1 MILDNT
7 RSAKDYIS
15 ESYAE
20 ELKAIHAKARL
31 LETPASI
38 TEREK
43 IENTFALAEAVMKR
57 DILSQEVTEEYTELL
72 RLIKAKKEELKKLY
86 GIDADTDGLQAV
98 KNAQKSVSDQFA
110 QELAQKETAFQDE
123 MKQFHD
129 EAQKNL
135 DAKKTETETKL
146 QELSQKTAELLKSYQ
161 QESKR
166 EKEEFDYNLKRAR
179 KQEKEERAKVIAD
192 REKALQLREQEAN
205 TRKQECLDKL
215 NEIQDMKQKV
225 ENIPAELETAKAEG
239 AASKEKEVNKDY
251 GYHKWMADKENQT
264 RINELQD
271 EFNALQKK
279 YQALCQEKD
288 VLSEKLDKCN
298 AESRQLTSDTVR
310 SIGGI
315 NILNTDNHPYNGQG
329 KK

>member
-15 ESYAE
+15 ESYAQ
-20 ELKAIHAKARL
+20 ELKAIQAKAKL

-57 DILSQEVTEEYTELL
+57 DILSEDFTKEYSELL
-72 RLIKAKKEELKKLY
+72 NTISLKEKELKKLY
-86 GIDADTDGLQAV
+86 GIEADVSGLQAER
-98 KNAQKSVSDQFA
+98 KAINSVSEQFT
-110 QELAQKETAFQDE
+110 QELAQKDSAFQE
-123 MKQFHD
+123 ELKQLNN
-129 EAQKNL
+129 EAQTNL
-135 DAKKTETETKL
+135 DAKKAETETQV
-146 QELSQKTAELLKSYQ
+146 QELAKKTADLLKNYQ

-179 KQEKEERAKVIAD
+179 KQEKEERAKVVAD

-205 TRKQECLDKL
+205 AAKQECLDKL
-215 NEIQDMKQKV
+215 AEIEEMKQKV
-225 ENIPAELETAKAEG
+225 ENIPSELESAKAEG
-239 AASKEKEVNKDY
+239 AAAKEKEVNKDY

-271 EFNALQKK
+271 EFDALQKK
-279 YQALCQEKD
+279 YQALCQEKET
-288 VLSEKLDKCN
+288 LSAKLDKCN

-315 NILNTDNHPYNGQG
+315 NILNADNHTYNGQG

>member
-15 ESYAE
+15 ESYAQ
-20 ELKAIHAKARL
+20 ELKAIQAKAKL

-57 DILSQEVTEEYTELL
+57 DILSEEVTGEYTELL
-72 RLIKAKKEELKKLY
+72 STIKAKKEELKKLY
-86 GIDADTDGLQAV
+86 GIDADADGLQAV
-98 KNAQKSVSDQFA
+98 RNAQKSVADQFA
-110 QELAQKETAFQDE
+110 QELDQNDKEFQE
-123 MKQFHD
+123 ALKQAKD
-129 EAQKNL
+129 EAQAAL
-135 DAKKTETETKL
+135 DEKIKENTEQVQQVKQKITETINT
-146 QELSQKTAELLKSYQ
+146 YQ

-166 EKEEFDYNLKRAR
+166 EKEEFDYSLKRAR
-179 KQEKEERAKVIAD
+179 KQEKEEREKAVAD
-192 REKALQLREQEAN
+192 RQNALQLKEKEAN
-205 TRKQECLDKL
+205 DAKQTCLDKL
-215 NEIQDMKQKV
+215 TEIDEMKAKV
-225 ENIPAELETAKAEG
+225 DNIPAELETAKAEG
-239 AASKEKEVNKDY
+239 AAAKEKEVNKDY

-264 RINELQD
+264 RINELKD
-271 EFNALQKK
+271 EFDALQKK

-288 VLSEKLDKCN
+288 ALSAKLDKCN

-315 NILNTDNHPYNGQG
+315 NILNADNHPYNGQG

>member
-1 MILDNT
+1 MP
-7 RSAKDYIS
+7 
-15 ESYAE
+15 EW
-20 ELKAIHAKARL
+20 

-57 DILSQEVTEEYTELL
+57 DILSEDFTKEYSELL
-72 RLIKAKKEELKKLY
+72 NTISLKEKELKKLY
-86 GIDADTDGLQAV
+86 GIEADVSGLQAV
-98 KNAQKSVSDQFA
+98 RKAINSVSEQFT
-110 QELAQKETAFQDE
+110 QELAQKDSAFQE
-123 MKQFHD
+123 ELKQLNN
-129 EAQKNL
+129 EAQTNL
-135 DAKKTETETKL
+135 DAKKAETETQV
-146 QELSQKTAELLKSYQ
+146 QELAKKTADLLKNYQ

-179 KQEKEERAKVIAD
+179 KQEKEERAKVVAD

-205 TRKQECLDKL
+205 AAKQECLDKL
-215 NEIQDMKQKV
+215 AEIEEMKQKV
-225 ENIPAELETAKAEG
+225 ENIPSELEAAKAEG
-239 AASKEKEVNKDY
+239 AAAKEKEVNKDY

-271 EFNALQKK
+271 EFDALQKK
-279 YQALCQEKD
+279 YQALCQEKET
-288 VLSEKLDKCN
+288 LSTKLDKCN

-315 NILNTDNHPYNGQG
+315 NILNADNHTYNGQG